1 MVDSEQHDANPA
13 LLHVATP
20 EEFFPPVSSW
30 SRVGG
35 AILVIAF
42 VALLLLCSV
51 LRYKVTVQAQA
62 AIRPAG
68 ELRIVQAQIG
78 GQIQDIL
85 VTQNQTV
92 EAGTVIAYVDDSHL
106 RTEQSKLRTAI
117 DNASLQVEQLQT
129 QLTAFDLQI
138 EAEQDLMQRRQSTAR
153 AALRLREREREQQLV
168 TTAADVD
175 EAQAQVDLAREEL
188 SRYTTL
194 AERGVVSELEIKE
207 LQAKLRAAEAQLT
220 RVEAA
225 LNPSAAQIEIA
236 SANIVQE
243 RARGAAT
250 LARLRREREQLL
262 QRVTDNQSILD
273 NQEEDLRQNAADIAS
288 AVVRAPVTGVIQ
300 LLTLRNP
307 GQMVEK
313 GELIARIALADNAL
327 EVKAFV
333 AIQDIGDVA
342 IGQPVFMRVS
352 ACPYPDYGTL
362 QATVIAIS
370 PDAITSQNPSR
381 AIERGARLAS
391 TTGYEVTARPDTLVL
406 EDAGRSCEI
415 QAGMEGRADIV
426 SREETV
432 LRFLLRKVRLA
443 AGV

>member
-1 MVDSEQHDANPA
+1 MADSEQHDANPA

-20 EEFFPPVSSW
+20 DEFFPQVSSW

-35 AILVIAF
+35 AILVFAF

-78 GQIQDIL
+78 GPIQEIL

-92 EAGTVIAYVDDSHL
+92 DAGSVIAYVDDSHL
-106 RTEQSKLRTAI
+106 RTEQNKLQTAI
-117 DNASLQVEQLQT
+117 DNAALQVGQLQT
-129 QLTAFDLQI
+129 QLTAFDRQI
-138 EAEQDLMQRRQSTAR
+138 AAERDLVQRRQSTAE
-153 AALRLREREREQQLV
+153 AALRLTEREHEQLLA
-168 TTAADVD
+168 TTAADVE
-175 EAQAQVDLAREEL
+175 EAQALVDLAREEL
-188 SRYTTL
+188 SRYKTL
-194 AERGVVSELEIKE
+194 SERGVVSELEIKE
-207 LQAKLRAAEAQLT
+207 LEAKLRAAEAQLT

-225 LNPSAAQIEIA
+225 LNPSEAQIEIA
-236 SANIVQE
+236 TANIVQE
-243 RARGAAT
+243 RARGEAT
-250 LARLRREREQLL
+250 LAMLLREREQLL
-262 QRVTDNQSILD
+262 QRITDNQTILE
-273 NQEEDLRQNAADIAS
+273 NQQEDLRQIAADIAS
-288 AVVRAPVTGVIQ
+288 AAVRAPVTGVIQ
-300 LLTLRNP
+300 ELTLRNP
-307 GQMVEK
+307 GQMVRK

-342 IGQPVFMRVS
+342 VGQPVFMRVS

-370 PDAITSQNPSR
+370 PDAVTTQN
-381 AIERGARLAS
+381 S

-406 EDAGRSCEI
+406 EDAGRSCKI
-415 QAGMEGRADIV
+415 QAGMAGRADIV

-432 LRFLLRKVRLA
+432 L
-443 AGV
+443 